1 MQYYSSRSI
10 VGFKSIV
17 LEHYSYALLVVSLG
31 LLAKR
36 SDRHRLGEVVPRLLP
51 NVTGAFLSPLILTDF
66 PAVFFFFSFVK
77 EKMKI

>member
-1 MQYYSSRSI
+1 MQYYSSRSR

-51 NVTGAFLSPLILTDF
+51 NRCLSFTTYLLADF
-66 PAVFFFFSFVK
+66 PAVFFYSSFVI
-77 EKMKI
+77 EQMKI